1 MKRLGSVIL
10 VFLMLATWQ
19 ASTPRGAYACSC
31 AQPPEP
37 RDALEGASTV
47 FSGKVVSVATEELS
61 AGGSS
66 RAVTFDVISSWK
78 NVNQKQI
85 VVRTAMDSAACGFD
99 FEVGKRYLVYTYDN
113 EGNPY
118 TGLCDRTKLLT
129 VSGEDIAKLG
139 PGKPPVANAA
149 PQANPQATAQP
160 NVQPTPQPSAVKG
173 EQATFIPYVIPI
185 AAVVVIFL
193 VVYMVMFRG
202 KKA

>member
-10 VFLMLATWQ
+10 IFLMLGLWQ
-19 ASTPRGAYACSC
+19 AATPRGAYACSC

-37 RDALEGASTV
+37 RDALERASTV
-47 FSGKVVSVATEELS
+47 FSGMVVDVATENIS
-61 AGGSS
+61 DGFTR

-78 NVNQKQI
+78 NANQEQI

-129 VSGEDIAKLG
+129 VSAEDIAKLG
-139 PGKPPVANAA
+139 PGRQPLAQPAVQAPVQ
-149 PQANPQATAQP
+149 PTAQP
-160 NVQPTPQPSAVKG
+160 PAVAG
-173 EQATFIPYVIPI
+173 EQASFIPYVIPI
-185 AAVVVIFL
+185 LAVVVILMVLFL
-193 VVYMVMFRG
+193 VIFRRRT
-202 KKA
+202 A